1 MKKNWKTTV
10 AGILTGAALAYTGY
24 KTGNMELILAG
35 LGAAGFGAAAKDG
48 NVTGGT
54 VAQ

>member
-1 MKKNWKTTV
+1 MKNWKTTL
-10 AGILTGAALAYTGY
+10 GGLITGAALGYMGY
-24 KTGNMELILAG
+24 KTGNYELMLAG

-54 VAQ
+54 VQQ